1 MDGIPV
7 MLVGN
12 KCDEVT
18 ISPNIYFVAD
28 GEDKYRP
35 GARKLTGAWAIL
47 LNDSN

>member
-18 ISPNIYFVAD
+18 ISPNIYFVTD
-28 GEDKYRP
+28 GEGKYRR
-35 GARKLTGAWAIL
+35 GACKLTGESGMGDIA
-47 LNDSN
+47 